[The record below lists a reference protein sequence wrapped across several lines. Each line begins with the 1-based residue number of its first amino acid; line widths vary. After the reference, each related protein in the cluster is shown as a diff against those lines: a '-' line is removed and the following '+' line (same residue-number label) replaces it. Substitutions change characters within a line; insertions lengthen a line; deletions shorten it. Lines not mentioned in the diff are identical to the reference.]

1 MEGRRSPD
9 PGGEGEAPARG
20 TALPD
25 RGTLLAGAPREQPP
39 SSSPPLPQPAPQPI
53 RVAQRALRGR
63 RRPQGVPEH
72 QERTVVE

>member
-1 MEGRRSPD
+1 MEGRRSAD
-9 PGGEGEAPARG
+9 PGGEGEASARG

-25 RGTLLAGAPREQPP
+25 RGTLLAGAPRPARD
-39 SSSPPLPQPAPQPI
+39 SPPLPQPAPQPL